1 MGWVVGAAGL
11 VMGAAGS
18 AASAKASK
26 QQAASE
32 KIAAEGEA
40 IQLEDNARQTL
51 AAGSFNSD
59 RIKKKLDKIL
69 GAQRA
74 QQAAG
79 GGDTTD
85 GSFMD
90 VQADSVSEA
99 SIDQL
104 LAMADA
110 EDSARKDRLQAKTTR
125 YSGVINSNAASNK
138 AKAERISG
146 AGTLLLGAADWR
158 QKYG

>member
-1 MGWVVGAAGL
+1 MGWIVGAAGL
-11 VMGAAGS
+11 VMQGVGGASS
-18 AASAKASK
+18 A
-26 QQAASE
+26 QASE
-32 KIAAEGEA
+32 RQAQGELLAAEGEA
-40 IQLEDNARQTL
+40 LQLEDNAKQTV

-69 GAQRA
+69 GSQRA
-74 QQAAG
+74 QMAAG

-90 VQADSVSEA
+90 VQADSVKEA

-104 LAMADA
+104 LAMSAA
-110 EDSARKDRLQAKTTR
+110 EDDARKDRFQAKATR
-125 YSGVINSNAASNK
+125 YSGVINSNAASNR
-138 AKAERISG
+138 AKAETIRG
-146 AGTLLLGAADWR
+146 TGTLLLGAGDWA